1 MPDDPRTRILTGVA
15 ELDEAE
21 PDYRK
26 AHRYAKG
33 NVEEFFASP
42 RLRNALR
49 KSGTTFKL
57 NLSKKAITSVTD
69 RLELAA
75 LSVPGAGN
83 EAAERF
89 LRQVWDDNEM
99 PLELPVAMRKTCEYG
114 DGYFFLWMDESAG
127 TGSGV
132 SIDYS
137 SPLTTRAIYDE
148 EQPRR
153 IDYVIKRWYIDAD
166 RKDRDKRRQRVNLYF
181 FGSDGS
187 EANNTEGRI
196 EKWIT
201 LEGTNGS
208 DAVHWQEYTE
218 DDEPWPL
225 ANPFGPIVFHLRTDR
240 PYGVPLHID
249 TYGAQDAVNKLTIVW
264 MNTIDHHGA
273 PQRAALLEGETEGG
287 SADDDFDDF
296 VPDGAEA
303 AAAGFDPDRPKV
315 DSPTANLET
324 GPGSLWLLKNVKSVT
339 QFSPAESDAFLKPA
353 DFFVRMMA
361 VTSDTPLHL
370 YDPSGDQPSGESR
383 RSADGTLTKK
393 VDWLILSFASTLS
406 AMCRQILKMGDYT
419 VPRVDVRFTP
429 PEQVDDLDFWQTAKA
444 KIDAGVSVRQV
455 LLEGGYTDTQVT
467 EWLKSTDE
475 ENLTQKIAMMAQI
488 ATMLR
493 DLGTASQLG
502 FLTPEQVNAIIASV
516 MPQNDNV
523 NSEDAE

>member
-1 MPDDPRTRILTGVA
+1 VADDSRSLILAGIA

-42 RLRNALR
+42 RLRRALER
-49 KSGTTFKL
+49 SGTTFKL

-75 LSVPGAGN
+75 ISVPGSGN
-83 EAAERF
+83 DAAEKF

-114 DGYFFLWMDESAG
+114 DGYFFLWQSDDADTEHG
-127 TGSGV
+127 IT
-132 SIDYS
+132 IDYS
-137 SPLTTRAIYDE
+137 SPLTTRAIYDD
-148 EQPRR
+148 EQTRK
-153 IDYVIKRWYIDAD
+153 ISYVIKRWYIGTEQ
-166 RKDRDKRRQRVNLYF
+166 KDRSKQRQRVNLYF
-181 FGSDGS
+181 FGDSDEPGH
-187 EANNTEGRI
+187 I
-196 EKWIT
+196 EKWVT
-201 LEGTNGS
+201 REGTNGTDVS
-208 DAVHWQEYTE
+208 HWEEYE
-218 DDEPWPL
+218 ENGEPWPL
-225 ANPFGPIVFHLRTDR
+225 SNPFGPIVFHLRTDR

-264 MNTIDHHGA
+264 MNTVDHHGA
-273 PQRAALLEGETEGG
+273 PQRYALLEGATEN
-287 SADDDFDDF
+287 SEDDDFDDY
-296 VPDGAEA
+296 VPDGSDPA
-303 AAAGFDPDRPKV
+303 AATYDPNLPHQ
-315 DSPTANLET
+315 DSPTAKMET
-324 GPGSLWLLKNVKSVT
+324 GPGTMLLLKNTKAT
-339 QFSPAESDAFLKPA
+339 GQYDPASADAFMKPA

-370 YDPSGDQPSGESR
+370 YDPSGNQPSGESR

-393 VDWLILSFASTLS
+393 VDWLILSFTATIS
-406 AMCRQILKMGDYT
+406 AMCRQILAMGDYK

-444 KIDAGVSVRQV
+444 KIDAGVSVRQA
-455 LLEGGYTDTQVT
+455 LLEGGYTGAQVD

-475 ENLTQKIAMMAQI
+475 ENVATKIGLMAQV
-488 ATMLR
+488 AVMLR

-502 FLTPEQVNAIIASV
+502 LITPEQVNAIIASV
-516 MPQNDNV
+516 MPINDNV
-523 NSEDAE
+523 GSEDAE